1 MSGRND
7 LTVDNDNINGRTLII
22 VRIMDILRDGSTSDY
37 ILFNVLKVC
46 EGFITDL
53 VGFIYNCNL

>member
-1 MSGRND
+1 M
-7 LTVDNDNINGRTLII
+7 V
-22 VRIMDILRDGSTSDY
+22 ILRDGSTSDY

-53 VGFIYNCNL
+53 VGFIHTKTKYNTPKRL